1 MADSSAPVDQ
11 KAPDSPISTSAML
24 RLQKHTAA
32 LAGFRGLN
40 VDPHAYEANTVE
52 LPPQALYEAWT
63 DDWQDFED
71 TLQQ

>member
-1 MADSSAPVDQ
+1 M
-11 KAPDSPISTSAML
+11 
-24 RLQKHTAA
+24 
-32 LAGFRGLN
+32 
-40 VDPHAYEANTVE
+40 DPHAYEANTIE